1 MEALDNIITYHK
13 GWPILEWVIKVSKSR
28 KQIKLLPRVNLS
40 VNLECLLTLNLSE
53 MINQNCLQFPR
64 ISTIPIDRSASYRMI
79 ILMITHL

>member
-53 MINQNCLQFPR
+53 MIN
-64 ISTIPIDRSASYRMI
+64 
-79 ILMITHL
+79 